1 MEAAHIIVTNHGDR
15 RCRERLGLP
24 RRAVQRTVERA
35 WEHGAGV
42 RGGAVRDVATDAIVK
57 VWSRHLFVFQD
68 HGSEVRLVTVMED
81 KHVEELRAGLR
92 REQDRQSILAAR
104 REMRRQRMA
113 QSTKRARR
121 RDWMWK

>member
-1 MEAAHIIVTNHGDR
+1 MEAAPIIVTNHGDR

-35 WEHGAGV
+35 WEHGAWL

-57 VWSRHLFVFQD
+57 VWARHLFVFQD

-81 KHVEELRAGLR
+81 KLVEELLAGVLADQ
-92 REQDRQSILAAR
+92 ERQSRLAAR
-104 REMRRQRMA
+104 RELRRKRMA

-121 RDWMWK
+121 RDWMRK